1 MTCGRCAGNLQPQK
15 CDYCMSS
22 ASSATKVLI
31 VGEGSIKGYD
41 VLSILGNMHHVPLQY
56 SLLNT
61 YCRH

>member
-1 MTCGRCAGNLQPQK
+1 
-15 CDYCMSS
+15 MSS